1 MKHVAFKDEKNNYF
15 VLKKAKKE
23 STQVSDGANDCHS
36 SDDNLQYMNDEQ
48 VRKERRSSGKITS
61 KQLRE
66 RTRENAR
73 SKSPI
78 LAEKKTIS
86 DSSDENAAKNAER

>member
-1 MKHVAFKDEKNNYF
+1 
-15 VLKKAKKE
+15 
-23 STQVSDGANDCHS
+23 
-36 SDDNLQYMNDEQ
+36 MNDDQ

-66 RTRENAR
+66 RTKENAR

-86 DSSDENAAKNAER
+86 DSSDENAAKNAERQTSKKRKQNQLKNKLP

>member
-1 MKHVAFKDEKNNYF
+1 
-15 VLKKAKKE
+15 
-23 STQVSDGANDCHS
+23 
-36 SDDNLQYMNDEQ
+36 MNDDQ

-66 RTRENAR
+66 RTKENAR

-86 DSSDENAAKNAER
+86 DSSDENAAKNAERQNSKKRKQNQLKNKLP

>member
-1 MKHVAFKDEKNNYF
+1 MLEQSLSDVANPRSGTKDDNNSTKHVD
-15 VLKKAKKE
+15 
-23 STQVSDGANDCHS
+23 
-36 SDDNLQYMNDEQ
+36 Q

-66 RTRENAR
+66 RTKENAR